1 MKMQVITSL
10 SDSDMYK
17 FTMLAVMFHRYSN
30 VHAKYRFKCRSEI
43 DLLPYADEIS
53 DEINKM
59 CKVRFTA
66 KELDWFRSKP
76 YFTEDFV
83 DFLEDFTP
91 KRKYV
96 HISETNGKLDIWF
109 DGPVIQVMLFEIYVM
124 KIVNEVYFR
133 NTQPNPNYAGAMAKL
148 DTKIAKIK
156 DYLGIGNPF
165 AGDIDA
171 DRFPSRSFQFAD
183 FGSRRAFSGEHHR
196 NVVAKLVAK
205 LPRDVFVG
213 TSNVKLAMDF
223 GITAIGTTGH
233 EYHQMFQGLGLCA
246 VEDSQ
251 LYSFKVWNDEYDG
264 DLGIALSDTLGVD
277 MFLKDFNKHLAN
289 SYDGV
294 RHDSTPPK
302 EFADRIIEHYKSL
315 GIDPMTKTIVF
326 SDGLDIDLAL
336 ELADYCKFRIKV
348 SFGIGTNLT
357 NDFDEF
363 SALQIVIKMV
373 ECGYFGEHM
382 RPVAKMAEG
391 KNMCESEEYVAFLRF
406 MLKRKLE
413 R

>member
-1 MKMQVITSL
+1 MKHVINSL
-10 SDSDMYK
+10 LDTDFYK
-17 FTMLAVMFHRYSN
+17 LTMLSVMFHRYTN
-30 VHAKYRFKCRSEI
+30 VHSKYRFKCRSDI

-53 DEINKM
+53 EEIDKL
-59 CKVRFTA
+59 CTVRFTNE
-66 KELDWFRSKP
+66 ELEYLRTKSF
-76 YFTEDFV
+76 FTDDFI
-83 DFLEDFTP
+83 DFLEDYKP

-96 HISETNGKLDIWF
+96 HIAETDGKLDIWF

-133 NTQPNPNYAGAMAKL
+133 NTQPNPNYDGAMVKL
-148 DTKIAKIK
+148 NSKIMKIK
-156 DYLGIGNPF
+156 DYLGIDDTF
-165 AGDIDA
+165 AGDVES
-171 DRFPSRSFQFAD
+171 DRFPTRSFQFAD

-196 NVVAKLVAK
+196 NVVAKLVAE
-205 LPRDVFVG
+205 LPRDVFIG
-213 TSNVKLAMDF
+213 TSNVLLAMEF

-233 EYHQMFQGLGLCA
+233 EYHQMFQGLGVCA

-251 LYSFKVWNDEYDG
+251 LYSFKVWQNEYDG
-264 DLGIALSDTLGVD
+264 ELGIALSDTLGVD
-277 MFLKDFNKHLAN
+277 MFLKDFNKGLA
-289 SYDGV
+289 SAYDGV

-302 EFADRIIEHYKSL
+302 EFADRIINHYQSL
-315 GIDPMTKTIVF
+315 GINPMTKTIVF

-336 ELADYCKFRIKV
+336 ELADYCKNRIKV

-391 KNMCESEEYVAFLRF
+391 KNMCESDDYVSY
-406 MLKRKLE
+406 LKYIIDRKLSLN
-413 R
+413 